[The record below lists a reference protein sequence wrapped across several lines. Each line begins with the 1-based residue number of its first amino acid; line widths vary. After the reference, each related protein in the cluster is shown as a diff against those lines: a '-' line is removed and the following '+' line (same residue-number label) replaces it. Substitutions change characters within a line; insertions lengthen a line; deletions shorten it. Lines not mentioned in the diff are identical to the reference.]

1 MVQLSCIIDFIIR
14 KILQHLLLGG
24 VSMLDISTRLRIKE
38 AELNIVRRDFSDL
51 LAERNALETQC
62 RRHEESWK
70 FALQQLGRAI
80 EQRNEAI
87 GQLQIMEGGGSPVLR
102 GPKSPEV
109 RVRQRGCERERRKRV

>member
-1 MVQLSCIIDFIIR
+1 MINLIVP
-14 KILQHLLLGG
+14 KILLCPLLIGG

-109 RVRQRGCERERRKRV
+109 RVRQIGCERERRKRV